1 MLRRSLS
8 LSTVRRSASL
18 TGRRRPPVCHA
29 SAPSPISFLFHGH
42 GCHYHRHHY
51 PLYQP
56 NSLLGA
62 FFSSTSSLSSSE
74 PSTPASPSPASPVA
88 PKRGKEDERAR
99 NVRILKTLGQHL
111 WPSTDLHHD
120 AASLKARVALSM
132 GLLVSSKLITIQVPF
147 LFKNIVDQ
155 LNMSPDAFLTGV
167 AAVPLSLLVGYG
179 LARTTATAFQELR
192 NSVFATVAQKAIRK
206 VSRDVFVHLH
216 DLELDYHLNRS
227 TGAVSRVIDRGG
239 RSINFVL
246 SAMLFNIVPTALEM
260 GLVAYILSMEC
271 GWKHACVALGTV
283 GTYTVFTVLITQW
296 RTKFRKDMVRIENEA
311 SGKAV
316 DSLLNYETVK
326 YFGNEEHEADRYD
339 LSLREYQK
347 SGLKTQTSLSL
358 LNAGQNAI
366 FSLGLSSIMILT
378 ALDIQAGTATVGD
391 LVLVNGLLFQL
402 SIPLFFIGSI
412 YREVRQALVDMEAMF
427 DLKDIQPKITSKPG
441 ASPLFLPSTTSS
453 SSPQSTGKQDGIL
466 FDNVHFGYGNHKVL
480 QGCSFHVPY
489 GETVAV
495 VGPSGCGKSTLLR
508 LLYRFYD
515 VAAGSIQIQ
524 NQDLR
529 DVTLPSLRRSLG
541 VVPQDTLLFNET
553 IFYNIQYGNLQATS
567 EEVEAASQKAQIHES
582 ILRMPQGYQTRV
594 GERGLKLSGGER
606 QRVAI
611 ARAILK
617 DAPVLLCDEATSS
630 LDAATE
636 SEIMHHVKVLGARKT
651 TLMIAHRL
659 STIQDADKIVVLD
672 QGRVAEEGNHR
683 ALLEGGGGRYAE
695 MWEMQQ
701 QHHAMKN
708 EEQGEEEEA
717 RRLKR
722 KAAYDL
728 RMQNSVKK

>member
-1 MLRRSLS
+1 
-8 LSTVRRSASL
+8 
-18 TGRRRPPVCHA
+18 
-29 SAPSPISFLFHGH
+29 
-42 GCHYHRHHY
+42 
-51 PLYQP
+51 
-56 NSLLGA
+56 
-62 FFSSTSSLSSSE
+62 
-74 PSTPASPSPASPVA
+74 
-88 PKRGKEDERAR
+88 
-99 NVRILKTLGQHL
+99 
-111 WPSTDLHHD
+111 
-120 AASLKARVALSM
+120 
-132 GLLVSSKLITIQVPF
+132 
-147 LFKNIVDQ
+147 
-155 LNMSPDAFLTGV
+155 
-167 AAVPLSLLVGYG
+167 
-179 LARTTATAFQELR
+179 
-192 NSVFATVAQKAIRK
+192 
-206 VSRDVFVHLH
+206 
-216 DLELDYHLNRS
+216 
-227 TGAVSRVIDRGG
+227 
-239 RSINFVL
+239 
-246 SAMLFNIVPTALEM
+246 
-260 GLVAYILSMEC
+260 
-271 GWKHACVALGTV
+271 
-283 GTYTVFTVLITQW
+283 
-296 RTKFRKDMVRIENEA
+296 MVRIENEA

-412 YREVRQALVDMEAMF
+412 YREVRQALIDMEAMF
-427 DLKDIQPKITSKPG
+427 DLKDIQPKITSKPD

-453 SSPQSTGKQDGIL
+453 SSLQSAGKQDGIL

-515 VAAGSIQIQ
+515 VSAGSIQIH

-553 IFYNIQYGNLQATS
+553 IFYNIQYGNLQATP

-651 TLMIAHRL
+651 TLMIAHR
-659 STIQDADKIVVLD
+659 
-672 QGRVAEEGNHR
+672 
-683 ALLEGGGGRYAE
+683 
-695 MWEMQQ
+695 
-701 QHHAMKN
+701 
-708 EEQGEEEEA
+708 
-717 RRLKR
+717 
-722 KAAYDL
+722 
-728 RMQNSVKK
+728 